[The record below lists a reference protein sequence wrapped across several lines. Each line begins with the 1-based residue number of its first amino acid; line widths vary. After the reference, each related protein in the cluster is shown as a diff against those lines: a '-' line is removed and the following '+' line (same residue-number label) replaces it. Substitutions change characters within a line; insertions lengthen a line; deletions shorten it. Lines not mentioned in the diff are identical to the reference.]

1 MPQARADVISAIAR
15 ARADLDRALARLES
29 LAADDRQ
36 RVSYSVHALNNYLM
50 VVATT
55 LQLLR
60 NKVALK
66 GDRDVIRWLDSLKQ
80 ATNLMMSTA
89 RGVLMATSDA
99 LPPLLFEQAS
109 LTEIAAGVCQ
119 SYAAV
124 ARKKRVRIAWKP
136 PHEPDSVYTDRVAAG
151 AVLDNVLSNA
161 VKYSEPGTTVSVTMT
176 KTVDEVVCSV
186 RDRGPGLSE
195 AEQAKLFQRGVRLSP
210 QPTGGEAST
219 GYGLAVAKDLATALG
234 ARLTCSS
241 VLGEGS
247 CFMFSM
253 PLHSGN
259 LKPEEEP
266 LELHSG
272 TTPQTA

>member
-1 MPQARADVISAIAR
+1 MPQARANVISAIAR

-29 LAADDRQ
+29 LADDDRQ

-50 VVATT
+50 VVGTT

-60 NKVALK
+60 SKLALR
-66 GDRDVIRWLDSLKQ
+66 GDRDVMRWLDSLKQ

-89 RGVLMATSDA
+89 RGVLTATSDA

-109 LTEIAAGVCQ
+109 LTEVAAGVCQ
-119 SYAAV
+119 SYATV
-124 ARKKRVRIAWKP
+124 ARKKRVRITWRA
-136 PHEPDSVYTDRVAAG
+136 PHELDSVYTDRVAAG

-161 VKYSEPGTTVSVTMT
+161 VKYSTPGTTVSVTMI
-176 KTVDEVVCSV
+176 KNLDEVVCSI
-186 RDRGPGLSE
+186 RDHGPGLSDADQE
-195 AEQAKLFQRGVRLSP
+195 KLFQRGVRLTP
-210 QPTGGEAST
+210 QPTSGEAST

-253 PLHSGN
+253 PLHSSDV
-259 LKPEEEP
+259 KTDDEP
-266 LELHSG
+266 LQLHSPS
-272 TTPQTA
+272 TSEAA